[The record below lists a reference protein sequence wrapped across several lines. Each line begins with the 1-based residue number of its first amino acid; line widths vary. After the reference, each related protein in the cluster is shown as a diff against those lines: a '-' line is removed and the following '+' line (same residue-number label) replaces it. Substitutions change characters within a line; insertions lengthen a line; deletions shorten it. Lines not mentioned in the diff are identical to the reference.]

1 MNKKSNEERPKTFT
15 AVIALLFLALCVLAL
30 FWDLGKG
37 RMQLSQQAEPAEETV
52 SYEQQQQ
59 ENQPVNDGQ
68 DEISETPEADGE
80 NDPTISGTESDDEAD
95 RAQYFASMRLERE
108 QARGKEL
115 NMLENIIADE
125 HSSPAALEDA
135 EKRRLAISQNME
147 NEAAA
152 ESLLKTKGYGET
164 VVMLQTDGAT
174 VIVDTEIDSK
184 DAAVIADTV
193 DQVSGCGFTNVIIVK
208 R

>member
-1 MNKKSNEERPKTFT
+1 MKFRK
-15 AVIALLFLALCVLAL
+15 
-30 FWDLGKG
+30 
-37 RMQLSQQAEPAEETV
+37 
-52 SYEQQQQ
+52 
-59 ENQPVNDGQ
+59 
-68 DEISETPEADGE
+68 TPEADGE
-80 NDPTISGTESDDEAD
+80 NDPAISGTKSDDEAD

>member
-1 MNKKSNEERPKTFT
+1 
-15 AVIALLFLALCVLAL
+15 
-30 FWDLGKG
+30 
-37 RMQLSQQAEPAEETV
+37 
-52 SYEQQQQ
+52 
-59 ENQPVNDGQ
+59 
-68 DEISETPEADGE
+68 
-80 NDPTISGTESDDEAD
+80 
-95 RAQYFASMRLERE
+95 
-108 QARGKEL
+108 
-115 NMLENIIADE
+115 
-125 HSSPAALEDA
+125 
-135 EKRRLAISQNME
+135 ME